1 MPFKDKNKP
10 EIKTRKLTL
19 LKERWDMFDHA
30 KKLAEKELG
39 QMGNGIFLE
48 MLIVSFLQ
56 VNDYEQ
62 KEKRK
67 TK

>member
-1 MPFKDKNKP
+1 MSPYKNKNKP
-10 EIKTRKLTL
+10 EIKTRKISI

-30 KKLAEKELG
+30 KQLAEKELG

-56 VNDYEQ
+56 VNEYEQ
-62 KEKRK
+62 EHRNK
-67 TK
+67 